1 MQRRLLLGAEVIV
14 CLSLCQ
20 KIYLSY
26 TYHSHCKPGVIL
38 TMLVHI
44 SILTGVLQGTILK
57 VVACSITSRKTNQL
71 FCLYPGWHCTHYH
84 AERCKAR

>member
-44 SILTGVLQGTILK
+44 SILTGVLQGTIL
-57 VVACSITSRKTNQL
+57 
-71 FCLYPGWHCTHYH
+71 
-84 AERCKAR
+84 